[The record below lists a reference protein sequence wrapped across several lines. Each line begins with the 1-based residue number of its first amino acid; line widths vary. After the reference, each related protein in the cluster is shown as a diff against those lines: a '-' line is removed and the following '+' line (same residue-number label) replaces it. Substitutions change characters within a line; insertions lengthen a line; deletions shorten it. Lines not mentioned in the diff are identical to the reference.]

1 VRTSP
6 SRNFA
11 AAGEISPAKTGNG
24 ELESKTSKAINIAK
38 PRFTREISISCVM
51 FWLLEGKMHYLFIF
65 CRMTMLFCNLSSYFS
80 KNKRFSQSPSLVLKF
95 KLCLSKLM
103 KFLQKIVEN
112 KRGEIAAAKLA
123 QPIETL
129 REVCEPSSRDFRAAL
144 QGGRRERLPRLI
156 AEIKRVSPSQG
167 VILTGLKVTELV
179 KIYNESAA
187 AISVLTDQK
196 FFGGSLEDLDEA
208 SGVTRIPLLRKD
220 FILDEYQLLEA
231 RMFGADAVLLIARI
245 LEIEELENLL
255 AQARKLG
262 LDCLVE
268 VHDEADLQKVLQ
280 TSAEIIGV
288 NNRNLDTLAIDLNTT
303 FSLVNKIPQEK
314 IIVSES
320 GISTREDLEKL
331 SGKVDVVL
339 MGTAL
344 LQGKSIEGKLIELVK

>member
-1 VRTSP
+1 
-6 SRNFA
+6 
-11 AAGEISPAKTGNG
+11 
-24 ELESKTSKAINIAK
+24 
-38 PRFTREISISCVM
+38 
-51 FWLLEGKMHYLFIF
+51 MHYLFIF
-65 CRMTMLFCNLSSYFS
+65 CRMTMFFCNLSSYFS

-95 KLCLSKLM
+95 KSCLSKLM

-112 KRGEIAAAKLA
+112 KRDEIAAAKLA

-129 REVCEPSSRDFRAAL
+129 REVCEPSSRDFRAVL
-144 QGGRRERLPRLI
+144 QNGRSKNLPKLI
-156 AEIKRVSPSQG
+156 AEIKRKSPSEATIRENLE
-167 VILTGLKVTELV
+167 VAEIV
-179 KIYNESAA
+179 KIYNESSA

-196 FFGGSLEDLDEA
+196 FFGGSLEDLNEA
-208 SGVTRIPLLRKD
+208 SGVTKIPLLRKD

-245 LEIEELENLL
+245 LEIEKLENLL

-331 SGKVDVVL
+331 SGKVDAVL

-344 LQGKSIEGKLIELVK
+344 LQGNNIESRLRKLMY

>member
-1 VRTSP
+1 
-6 SRNFA
+6 
-11 AAGEISPAKTGNG
+11 
-24 ELESKTSKAINIAK
+24 
-38 PRFTREISISCVM
+38 
-51 FWLLEGKMHYLFIF
+51 
-65 CRMTMLFCNLSSYFS
+65 
-80 KNKRFSQSPSLVLKF
+80 
-95 KLCLSKLM
+95 M

-112 KRGEIAAAKLA
+112 KRDEIAAAKLA

-129 REVCEPSSRDFRAAL
+129 REVCEPSSRDFRAVL
-144 QGGRRERLPRLI
+144 QNGRSKNLPKLI
-156 AEIKRVSPSQG
+156 AEIKRKSPSEATIRENLE
-167 VILTGLKVTELV
+167 VAEIV
-179 KIYNESAA
+179 KIYNESSA

-196 FFGGSLEDLDEA
+196 FFGGSLEDLNEA
-208 SGVTRIPLLRKD
+208 SGVTKIPLLRKD

-245 LEIEELENLL
+245 LEIEKLENLL

-331 SGKVDVVL
+331 SGKVDAVL

-344 LQGKSIEGKLIELVK
+344 LQGNNIESRLRKLMY

>member
-1 VRTSP
+1 
-6 SRNFA
+6 
-11 AAGEISPAKTGNG
+11 
-24 ELESKTSKAINIAK
+24 
-38 PRFTREISISCVM
+38 M
-51 FWLLEGKMHYLFIF
+51 F
-65 CRMTMLFCNLSSYFS
+65 FCNLSSYFS

-95 KLCLSKLM
+95 KSCLSKLM

-112 KRGEIAAAKLA
+112 KRDEIAAAKLA

-129 REVCEPSSRDFRAAL
+129 REVCEPSSRDFRAVL
-144 QGGRRERLPRLI
+144 QNGRSKNLPKLI
-156 AEIKRVSPSQG
+156 AEIKRKSPSEATIRENLE
-167 VILTGLKVTELV
+167 VAEIV

-196 FFGGSLEDLDEA
+196 FFGGSLEDLNEA
-208 SGVTRIPLLRKD
+208 SGVTKIPLLRKD

-245 LEIEELENLL
+245 LEIEKLENLL

-331 SGKVDVVL
+331 SGKVDAVL

-344 LQGKSIEGKLIELVK
+344 LQGNNIESRLRKLMY

>member
-1 VRTSP
+1 
-6 SRNFA
+6 
-11 AAGEISPAKTGNG
+11 
-24 ELESKTSKAINIAK
+24 
-38 PRFTREISISCVM
+38 
-51 FWLLEGKMHYLFIF
+51 
-65 CRMTMLFCNLSSYFS
+65 
-80 KNKRFSQSPSLVLKF
+80 
-95 KLCLSKLM
+95 
-103 KFLQKIVEN
+103 
-112 KRGEIAAAKLA
+112 
-123 QPIETL
+123 
-129 REVCEPSSRDFRAAL
+129 
-144 QGGRRERLPRLI
+144 
-156 AEIKRVSPSQG
+156 
-167 VILTGLKVTELV
+167 
-179 KIYNESAA
+179 
-187 AISVLTDQK
+187 
-196 FFGGSLEDLDEA
+196 
-208 SGVTRIPLLRKD
+208 
-220 FILDEYQLLEA
+220 
-231 RMFGADAVLLIARI
+231 MFGADAVLLIARI

>member
-1 VRTSP
+1 
-6 SRNFA
+6 
-11 AAGEISPAKTGNG
+11 
-24 ELESKTSKAINIAK
+24 
-38 PRFTREISISCVM
+38 
-51 FWLLEGKMHYLFIF
+51 
-65 CRMTMLFCNLSSYFS
+65 
-80 KNKRFSQSPSLVLKF
+80 
-95 KLCLSKLM
+95 M